1 MNFSSK
7 QYCSFVQ
14 TITLFMMYTISACMF
29 CSSCTFRQWLIG
41 KFYFTGIFGSIFLR
55 FIFYQYK
62 EYKRHFVYWRLILN
76 AISVTTSL
84 VEELAVEMPESPK
97 GEEHL
102 ITVIETELHSQPH
115 ETLEVVVTE
124 ECIESP
130 VKKIRKE
137 EIGTIFVSNH

>member
-1 MNFSSK
+1 
-7 QYCSFVQ
+7 
-14 TITLFMMYTISACMF
+14 
-29 CSSCTFRQWLIG
+29 
-41 KFYFTGIFGSIFLR
+41 
-55 FIFYQYK
+55 
-62 EYKRHFVYWRLILN
+62 
-76 AISVTTSL
+76 
-84 VEELAVEMPESPK
+84 MPESPK

-137 EIGTIFVSNH
+137 EIGTIFVSNHINHIHSDTLKQLIPCCVYVSSSFVKPITQNKSWGMLKLSLYRFLVKGR